1 MMNRGIMSRQMFRQ
15 GGAAFPDLSGDGQ
28 VTQRDILMGR
38 GVLPKP
44 MQAGGMMPPQA
55 QMMAPP
61 PPPEAMMAPPP
72 AAMMPPPPPPEAMM
86 PPPPQEE
93 MSGVGGLQEESGVD
107 PAMLEQFMA
116 EAAQNFGDLET
127 AEDYEDMI
135 NRLRGDQMPIAGR
148 RQELAGF
155 VGPEDAQITPESVL
169 AMVQPVI
176 MLAGTEVDEGIGGL
190 AQEQMMEPVTG
201 DMAGGI
207 MSTVAGVEE
216 APAPVNF
223 RQGGAV
229 QKFANTNA
237 NRVAGDPAGILES
250 DLGKSFQER
259 RDLYNALIPPVY
271 GAEDLAEQKRLTE
284 GNMFFDIARA
294 GLALAQPGKRSESLA
309 QSIARAAQDSKVF
322 ENLGAR
328 SQQMRD
334 LELKGKLEDR
344 KVDIAAL
351 SAAESEEAARLKAE
365 SDARLKGMKFQSG
378 LVTIFDPK
386 GNPVPGFVETK
397 IPELLIAQFGKVGY
411 TAKIIGSAESAGK
424 VSIINLTRKAG
435 PLELEGVTYPAE
447 IAVDASNNQE
457 IQKLID
463 NGYLKAGAVTGS
475 TGKPSFQNFG
485 SPAGGSTTFN
495 GQTYDQSTT
504 IDINDPNNIPL
515 INHLTSK
522 GWVEQG
528 LLAFDTQRTAE
539 RNLNNLFPGG
549 SAVEKFQFAIGDPEL
564 VNLYASGEL
573 DKIADYKESGI
584 SGGQVS
590 GFLTQMMQEFYRP
603 KMSENKATGN
613 IEFTSTLEPTPNL
626 VQAIENRKQAQLL
639 YPELNKEIEPNA
651 VPVKIDP
658 ILLANKQNLFK
669 GNEDLAAV
677 VGVRGGF
684 NAFVDTIQSE
694 FDNVAGVFGLN
705 NFYKAYDEK
714 NEATQKAAAALSD
727 LARRIIE
734 KSRDEIEGRVLKL
747 DLELLQEEVNKFK
760 PDRAT
765 SAQGALAQLK
775 VLQKRFIDRYDQV
788 NRFLANPSRF
798 PAEQEKAKRIQAN
811 TETLVGEIS
820 AAIYLFENN
829 LNPNR
834 STDDEKQD
842 EPTII
847 FQKGGKITVP

>member
-1 MMNRGIMSRQMFRQ
+1 MMNRGIMNRQMFRQ

-28 VTQRDILMGR
+28 VTQKDILMGR
-38 GVLPKP
+38 GVIPKP

-55 QMMAPP
+55 
-61 PPPEAMMAPPP
+61 EMMAPPP
-72 AAMMPPPPPPEAMM
+72 AAMMPPPPPPQEAMM
-86 PPPPQEE
+86 PPPPPPQEE
-93 MSGVGGLQEESGVD
+93 MMGVGGLQEESGMD

-116 EAAQNFGDLET
+116 AAAQNFGDLET

-148 RQELAGF
+148 RQELAEF

-176 MLAGTEVDEGIGGL
+176 MLNEAEVDQGIGGL

-223 RQGGAV
+223 RQGGVV
-229 QKFANTNA
+229 QRFADA
-237 NRVAGDPAGILES
+237 NPRVAGDLSGILES

-344 KVDIAAL
+344 KIDIAAL
-351 SAAESEEAARLKAE
+351 SAAEAEEAARLKAE

-378 LVTIFDPK
+378 LVTIFDPE
-386 GNPVPGFVETK
+386 GNPVPGYIDTK
-397 IPELLIAQFGKVGY
+397 VPELAIAQFGKAGY

-447 IAVDASNNQE
+447 IAVDASNTQE

-485 SPAGGSTTFN
+485 SPAGGSTVFN

-504 IDINDPNNIPL
+504 IDINDPNNLPL
-515 INHLTSK
+515 IKHLTSK

-528 LLAFDTQRTAE
+528 LLDFDTQKTAKQ
-539 RNLNNLFPGG
+539 NLNNLFPG
-549 SAVEKFQFAIGDPEL
+549 STDVERFQFAVGDPEL

-573 DKIADYKESGI
+573 DKIADYKGSGF

-613 IEFTSTLEPTPNL
+613 IEFTSTLEPTSNL

-658 ILLANKQNLFK
+658 ILLANKQTLFK
-669 GNEDLAAV
+669 GNEDLSAV
-677 VGVRGGF
+677 VGIRGGF
-684 NAFVDTIQSE
+684 NAFADTFQSE

-705 NFYKAYDEK
+705 NFYKAYDED
-714 NEATQKAAAALSD
+714 NEATQQAASALGN
-727 LARRIIE
+727 LARRIVE
-734 KSRDEIEGRVLKL
+734 KSRDEIAGRVLKL
-747 DLELLQEEVNKFK
+747 DLELLQEEVAKFK
-760 PDRAT
+760 PGTAT

-775 VLQKRFIDRYDQV
+775 VLQKRFIDRLNQV
-788 NRFLANPSRF
+788 NRFLGSPSKF

-811 TETLVGEIS
+811 TESLVGEIS

-834 STDDEKQD
+834 STDDEKQNQ
-842 EPTII
+842 PTFT
-847 FQKGGKITVP
+847 FQKTGKITVD

>member
-1 MMNRGIMSRQMFRQ
+1 MMNRSIMNRQMFRE
-15 GGAAFPDLSGDGQ
+15 GGSAFPDLSGDGKI
-28 VTQRDILMGR
+28 TQKDILMGR
-38 GVLPKP
+38 GVIPKP
-44 MQAGGMMPPQA
+44 MQEGGMMPPQA
-55 QMMAPP
+55 EMMAPP
-61 PPPEAMMAPPP
+61 SAAMMTPPPPP
-72 AAMMPPPPPPEAMM
+72 AAMMPPAPPPEAMM
-86 PPPPQEE
+86 PPPPPQEE
-93 MSGVGGLQEESGVD
+93 MMGVGGLQEESGMD

-116 EAAQNFGDLET
+116 AAAQNFGDLET
-127 AEDYEDMI
+127 AEDYEEMI

-148 RQELAGF
+148 RQELAEF
-155 VGPEDAQITPESVL
+155 VGPEDAQRTPESVL

-176 MLAGTEVDEGIGGL
+176 MLNEVDQGIGGL

-223 RQGGAV
+223 RQGGVV
-229 QKFANTNA
+229 QRFADA
-237 NRVAGDPAGILES
+237 NPRVAGDLSGILES

-328 SQQMRD
+328 SQQLRD

-344 KVDIAAL
+344 KIDIAAL
-351 SAAESEEAARLKAE
+351 SAAEAEEAARLKAE
-365 SDARLKGMKFQSG
+365 SEARLRGMKFQSG
-378 LVTIFDPK
+378 LVTIFDPE
-386 GNPVPGFVETK
+386 GNPVPGFIETK
-397 IPELLIAQFGKVGY
+397 IPELLIAQFGNVGY

-424 VSIINLTRKAG
+424 TSIINLIRQAG

-447 IAVDASNNQE
+447 IAVDASNTQE
-457 IQKLID
+457 IQKLIE

-475 TGKPSFQNFG
+475 TGQPNFQNFG

-495 GQTYDQSTT
+495 GKIYDQSTT
-504 IDINDPNNIPL
+504 IDINDPNNKPL
-515 INHLTSK
+515 IDHLTSK

-528 LLAFDTQRTAE
+528 LLTFDTQKTAKQ
-539 RNLNNLFPGG
+539 NLNNLFPG
-549 SAVEKFQFAIGDPEL
+549 STDVERFQFAIGDPEL

-573 DKIADYKESGI
+573 DKIADYKGSGF

-603 KMSENKATGN
+603 KMSKNEATGN
-613 IEFTSTLEPTPNL
+613 IEFTSTLKPTSNL
-626 VQAIENRKQAQLL
+626 VQAIENRKQARLL

-658 ILLANKQNLFK
+658 ILLANQQTLFK

-677 VGVRGGF
+677 VGIRGGF
-684 NAFVDTIQSE
+684 NAFADTFQSE

-705 NFYKAYDEK
+705 NFYKAYDED
-714 NEATQKAAAALSD
+714 NEATQQAASALGN
-727 LARRIIE
+727 LARRIVE
-734 KSRDEIEGRVLKL
+734 KSRDEIAGRVLKL
-747 DLELLQEEVNKFK
+747 DLELLQEEVAKFK
-760 PDRAT
+760 PGTAT

-775 VLQKRFIDRYDQV
+775 VLQKRFIDRLNQV
-788 NRFLANPSRF
+788 NRFLGNPSKF

-811 TETLVGEIS
+811 TESLVGEIS

-834 STDDEKQD
+834 STDDEKQNQ
-842 EPTII
+842 PTFT
-847 FQKGGKITVP
+847 FQKTGKITVD